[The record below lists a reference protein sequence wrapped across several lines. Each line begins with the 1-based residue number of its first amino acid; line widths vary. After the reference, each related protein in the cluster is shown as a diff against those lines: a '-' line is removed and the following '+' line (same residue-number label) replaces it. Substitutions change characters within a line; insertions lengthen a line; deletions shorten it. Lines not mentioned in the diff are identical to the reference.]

1 MMTPRLKLRQ
11 RGASLIEIL
20 VAVLIVTFGILALA
34 ALQANSVRYNKT
46 SELRTVASLLAKDM
60 ADRMRANVTGVQ
72 VLSYNSSETTY
83 ANAASTVAN
92 ETMANIPTCDYPVV
106 CSAQQIAAI
115 DLAQWRRSL
124 FFGLPQAA
132 AYIQY
137 QAPSVTG
144 GGGASADLWVVWD
157 DSAAS
162 GGGSATSTDASNCP
176 PNWNA
181 VNTQVAYNCLSMR
194 VAL

>member
-124 FFGLPQAA
+124 AHLLTCGWFGMIQLRLEVGRPQALTPA
-132 AYIQY
+132 I
-137 QAPSVTG
+137 APQIG
-144 GGGASADLWVVWD
+144 M
-157 DSAAS
+157 
-162 GGGSATSTDASNCP
+162 P
-176 PNWNA
+176 
-181 VNTQVAYNCLSMR
+181 
-194 VAL
+194 

>member
-124 FFGLPQAA
+124 
-132 AYIQY
+132 Y

-181 VNTQVAYNCLSMR
+181 VNTQVAYNCLYMR